1 VSVAAPR
8 ESAASRPAEAKHPA
22 PGVARPPS
30 AVRAVAVR
38 ELRAYFD
45 SPIAYVFLTV
55 FAGTALFT
63 FFNLQAFYTRGMAD
77 LRGLFGPLP
86 LLMILLVPALTMRL
100 WAEEQKQGTLEV
112 LLTLPVRDVQLVA
125 GKFVASWLLLAA
137 GLALTVVLPVTVS
150 FIGRL
155 DWGPVV
161 GGYLGALLL
170 GAAYLA
176 VGQFVSATTENQI
189 LAFILALVVC
199 LGLYGIGAESFA
211 GLFSDRTA
219 AALRAIGTGSRFE
232 SVARGVVDLRDLVY
246 YASLCVF
253 FLAACVLAVRA
264 RRWT

>member
-1 VSVAAPR
+1 MS
-8 ESAASRPAEAKHPA
+8 
-22 PGVARPPS
+22 ARPPS
-30 AVRAVAVR
+30 PMRAVAVR

-63 FFNLQAFYTRGMAD
+63 FFNLQGFFTRGVAD
-77 LRGLFGPLP
+77 LRGLFAPLP

-125 GKFVASWLLLAA
+125 GKFLASWILLAC
-137 GLALTVVLPVTVS
+137 GLALTAALPVSVAI
-150 FIGRL
+150 IGKL

-189 LAFILALVVC
+189 LAFILGLTVC
-199 LGLYGIGAESFA
+199 LGLYGIGAEPFA

-219 AALRAIGTGSRFE
+219 AVLRAVGTGSRFE

-246 YASLCVF
+246 YASLSAF
-253 FLAACVLAVRA
+253 FLAACVMAVRA